1 MDIDK
6 CTNRTIIK
14 VLTYK
19 TTFFISEM
27 EVRGMASELAIK
39 AAIDAKVR
47 AYFVWTIG
55 VTDEPNRRRREHDN
69 PRVWYHWD
77 ADSEQVAR
85 DVEAFFLGKGMKG
98 GTGGGGWADYVYIF
112 L

>member
-1 MDIDK
+1 MATESTMKVAIE
-6 CTNRTIIK
+6 RT
-14 VLTYK
+14 VNHHSL
-19 TTFFISEM
+19 
-27 EVRGMASELAIK
+27 
-39 AAIDAKVR
+39 
-47 AYFVWTIG
+47 WTIG